1 MSTRVKA
8 HRERM
13 TAAGWKQSAIWLP
26 PQAVAALDQLCQTSD
41 SSRQDVIARLIIDA
55 GEKPKPAPRT
65 PVKKK
70 KRNAAKKKRASAK
83 KTTPVASPR
92 LDSIGLARPP
102 EFKPF
107 PGAVSVSAE
116 VKDFPMMDEME
127 WRSLPRKF
135 VGIREAEKHISAFRK
150 THTEATIKQR
160 YMLED
165 KTLIEI
171 TATYK
176 DDRPDHRVVYQARNR

>member
-26 PQAVAALDQLCQTSD
+26 PQAVAALDHLCQTSD
-41 SSRQDVIARLIIDA
+41 SSRQDVIARLILDA
-55 GEKPKPAPRT
+55 GEKPKATPKKA

-70 KRNAAKKKRASAK
+70 KRKVSKKKRAAAE
-83 KTTPVASPR
+83 KTTPLLH
-92 LDSIGLARPP
+92 LDAIGLSRPP

-116 VKDFPMMDEME
+116 VKDFPMMDEIK
-127 WRSLPRKF
+127 WRSLPREF
-135 VGIREAEKHISAFRK
+135 MGIREAQKHISAFRK
-150 THTEATIKQR
+150 AHADATINKR

-165 KTLIEI
+165 KTLMEI
-171 TATYK
+171 TATYT
-176 DDRPDHRVVYQARNR
+176 DSRPDQRVVYQARNR